1 MYVWHLGIPC
11 KNAITL
17 LKFNLCFEYPCL
29 HIFAC
34 LAYDSQLVSTHTDT
48 CQAWQVLGS
57 MSMPCR
63 TFNNT
68 GSQFRQTNLHTLSDT
83 HTHAIKLD
91 ELSCR
96 IKCFIDAHIMQN
108 TKRQQLDKQ
117 SQNINISWQLQLFR
131 LNCDALFPFFFLLYC
146 RRRKPG
152 NKTGQFSARKGAQT
166 KEKEEENSMKGVGNA
181 LSFPFRQRRQ
191 FWPTLK
197 ANEMMTKSLT
207 AGEGTK
213 SH

>member
-1 MYVWHLGIPC
+1 MIP
-11 KNAITL
+11 NLFRRTL
-17 LKFNLCFEYPCL
+17 THVKLDKCWVACPCHAEL
-29 HIFAC
+29 STT
-34 LAYDSQLVSTHTDT
+34 LAANFDKLICTH
-48 CQAWQVLGS
+48 
-57 MSMPCR
+57 
-63 TFNNT
+63 
-68 GSQFRQTNLHTLSDT
+68 T

-91 ELSCR
+91 ELSCQ

-108 TKRQQLDKQ
+108 TKQQLDKQ
-117 SQNINISWQLQLFR
+117 SKNINISWQLQLFR
-131 LNCDALFPFFFLLYC
+131 LNCDALFPFFLLYC

-207 AGEGTK
+207 AGKGTK